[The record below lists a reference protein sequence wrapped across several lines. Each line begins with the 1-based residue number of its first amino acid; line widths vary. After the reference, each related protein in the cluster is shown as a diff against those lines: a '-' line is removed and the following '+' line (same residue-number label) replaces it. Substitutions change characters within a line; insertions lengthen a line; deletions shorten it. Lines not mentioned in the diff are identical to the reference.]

1 MRTIIMMI
9 TLSYGLTTNICPV
22 ITSTLN
28 PNEQDKNYTIE
39 KLYQKSMVLKKSK
52 KYKKAIENL
61 KKIVNIDHNQ
71 VDAHLLLSELEYLNK
86 NWKKAI
92 IKSQDYLKII
102 DFQDKKNFLDI
113 SWAYFLIGEV
123 ENSMDYIIKFFKSG
137 KELFRENIFI
147 AIDALFKKS
156 IYHFIKN
163 ENPAFNTILI
173 STFQLALNDDTL
185 FVIFLNNLEIIKQ
198 IPFYYFNRKK
208 LKELYLQISTLK
220 TIQNTAFRS

>member
-1 MRTIIMMI
+1 MKKTIII
-9 TLSYGLTTNICPV
+9 ALLYGLITNIYPT
-22 ITSTLN
+22 ITSTLK
-28 PNEQDKNYTIE
+28 PDEQANEYTTE
-39 KLYQKSMVLKKSK
+39 KLYQKAMMLKKSK
-52 KYKKAIENL
+52 KYNKAIANL
-61 KKIVNIDHNQ
+61 KKIINMDQNQ

-102 DFQDKKNFLDI
+102 DFKDKKNFLDI

-123 ENSMDYIIKFFKSG
+123 ENSMDYIIKFFQSG
-137 KELFRENIFI
+137 KELFKENIFI

-156 IYHFIKN
+156 IYHFINN
-163 ENPAFNTILI
+163 EDVAFNIILT

-185 FVIFLNNLEIIKQ
+185 FIIFLNNLEIIKQ

-208 LKELYLQISTLK
+208 IKELYLQINTLK
-220 TIQNTAFRS
+220 TIQNTSCRT

>member
-1 MRTIIMMI
+1 MRKTIIMA
-9 TLSYGLTTNICPV
+9 LFYGLITNIYSAT
-22 ITSTLN
+22 ITSTLKLS
-28 PNEQDKNYTIE
+28 EQESKYIIE
-39 KLYQKSMVLKKSK
+39 KLYQKSMLLKNFK
-52 KYKKAIENL
+52 KYNKAIASL
-61 KKIVNIDHNQ
+61 KKIINIDQNQ

-92 IKSQDYLKII
+92 IKSKDYLKII
-102 DFQDKKNFLDI
+102 NFKDKKNFLDI

-123 ENSMDYIIKFFKSG
+123 ENSMDYIIKFFQSG

-156 IYHFIKN
+156 IYHFINN
-163 ENPAFNTILI
+163 ENAAFNTILS

-185 FVIFLNNLEIIKQ
+185 FIIFLNNLEIIKQ

-208 LKELYLQISTLK
+208 LEELYIQINTLK
-220 TIQNTAFRS
+220 TIQNTTCRT

>member
-1 MRTIIMMI
+1 MKKTIII
-9 TLSYGLTTNICPV
+9 ALLYGLITNIYPT
-22 ITSTLN
+22 ITSTLK
-28 PNEQDKNYTIE
+28 PDEQTNEYTIE
-39 KLYQKSMVLKKSK
+39 KLYQKAMMLKKSK
-52 KYKKAIENL
+52 KYNKAIANL
-61 KKIVNIDHNQ
+61 KKIINMDQNQ

-102 DFQDKKNFLDI
+102 DFKDKKNFLDI

-123 ENSMDYIIKFFKSG
+123 ENSMDYIIKFFQSG
-137 KELFRENIFI
+137 KELFKENIFI

-156 IYHFIKN
+156 IYHFINN
-163 ENPAFNTILI
+163 EDVAFNIILT

-185 FVIFLNNLEIIKQ
+185 FIIFLNNLEIIKQ

-208 LKELYLQISTLK
+208 IKELYLQINTLK
-220 TIQNTAFRS
+220 TIQNTSCRT

>member
-1 MRTIIMMI
+1 MRKTIIMV
-9 TLSYGLTTNICPV
+9 LFYGLITNIYPT
-22 ITSTLN
+22 ITSTLKLD
-28 PNEQDKNYTIE
+28 EQASKYAIE
-39 KLYQKSMVLKKSK
+39 KLYQKSMLLKKSK
-52 KYKKAIENL
+52 KYNKAIESL
-61 KKIVNIDHNQ
+61 EKIVNMDQNQ

-102 DFQDKKNFLDI
+102 DFKDKKNFLDI

-123 ENSMDYIIKFFKSG
+123 ENSINYITKFFQSS
-137 KELFRENIFI
+137 KELFKENIFI

-163 ENPAFNTILI
+163 ENAAFNIILT
-173 STFQLALNDDTL
+173 STFQLSLNDDTL
-185 FVIFLNNLEIIKQ
+185 FIIFLNNLEIIKQ

-208 LKELYLQISTLK
+208 LKELYLQINTLK
-220 TIQNTAFRS
+220 TIQNTMCGT

>member
-1 MRTIIMMI
+1 MKKTIII
-9 TLSYGLTTNICPV
+9 ALLYGLITNIYPT
-22 ITSTLN
+22 ITSTLK
-28 PNEQDKNYTIE
+28 PDEQANEYTIE
-39 KLYQKSMVLKKSK
+39 KLYQKAMMLKKSK
-52 KYKKAIENL
+52 KYNKAIANL
-61 KKIVNIDHNQ
+61 KKIINIDQNQ

-102 DFQDKKNFLDI
+102 DFKDKKNFLDI

-123 ENSMDYIIKFFKSG
+123 ENSMDYIIKFFQSG
-137 KELFRENIFI
+137 KELFKENIFI

-156 IYHFIKN
+156 IYHFINN
-163 ENPAFNTILI
+163 EDVAFNIILT

-185 FVIFLNNLEIIKQ
+185 FIIFLNNLEIIKQ

-208 LKELYLQISTLK
+208 IKELYLQINTLK
-220 TIQNTAFRS
+220 TIQNTSCRT

>member
-1 MRTIIMMI
+1 MKKTIII
-9 TLSYGLTTNICPV
+9 ALLYGLITNIYPT
-22 ITSTLN
+22 ITSTLK
-28 PNEQDKNYTIE
+28 PDEQANEYTIE
-39 KLYQKSMVLKKSK
+39 KLYQKAMMLKKSK
-52 KYKKAIENL
+52 KYNKAIANL
-61 KKIVNIDHNQ
+61 KKIINMDQNQ

-102 DFQDKKNFLDI
+102 DFKDKKNFLDI

-123 ENSMDYIIKFFKSG
+123 ENSMDYIIKFFQSG
-137 KELFRENIFI
+137 KELFKENIFI

-156 IYHFIKN
+156 IYHFINN
-163 ENPAFNTILI
+163 EDVAFNIILT

-185 FVIFLNNLEIIKQ
+185 FIIFLNNLEIIKQ

-208 LKELYLQISTLK
+208 IKELYLQINTLK
-220 TIQNTAFRS
+220 TIQNASCRT

>member
-1 MRTIIMMI
+1 MKKTIII
-9 TLSYGLTTNICPV
+9 ALLYGLITNIYPT
-22 ITSTLN
+22 ITSTLK
-28 PNEQDKNYTIE
+28 PDEQANEYTIE
-39 KLYQKSMVLKKSK
+39 KLYQKAMMLKKSK
-52 KYKKAIENL
+52 KYNKAIANL
-61 KKIVNIDHNQ
+61 KKIINIDQNQ

-102 DFQDKKNFLDI
+102 DFKDKKNFLDI

-123 ENSMDYIIKFFKSG
+123 ENSMDYIIKFFQSG
-137 KELFRENIFI
+137 KELFKENIFI

-156 IYHFIKN
+156 IYHFINN
-163 ENPAFNTILI
+163 EDVAFNIILT

-185 FVIFLNNLEIIKQ
+185 FIIFLNNLEIIKQ

-208 LKELYLQISTLK
+208 IKELYLQINTLK
-220 TIQNTAFRS
+220 TIQNASCRT

>member
-1 MRTIIMMI
+1 MRKTIII
-9 TLSYGLTTNICPV
+9 ALFYGLITNIHPA
-22 ITSTLN
+22 ITSKLTLG
-28 PNEQDKNYTIE
+28 EQASKYTIE
-39 KLYQKSMVLKKSK
+39 KLYQKSMMLKKSK
-52 KYKKAIENL
+52 KYNEAIANL
-61 KKIVNIDHNQ
+61 KKIINMDKNQ

-102 DFQDKKNFLDI
+102 DFKDKKNFLDI

-123 ENSMDYIIKFFKSG
+123 ENSMDYIIKFFQGS
-137 KELFRENIFI
+137 KELFKENIFI

-156 IYHFIKN
+156 IYHFINN
-163 ENPAFNTILI
+163 ENTAFNTILTY
-173 STFQLALNDDTL
+173 TFQLALNDDTL
-185 FVIFLNNLEIIKQ
+185 FIIFLNNLEIIKQ

-220 TIQNTAFRS
+220 TIQNTKCRT

>member
-1 MRTIIMMI
+1 MKKTIII
-9 TLSYGLTTNICPV
+9 ALLYGLITNIYPT
-22 ITSTLN
+22 ITSTLK
-28 PNEQDKNYTIE
+28 PDEQANEYTIE
-39 KLYQKSMVLKKSK
+39 KLYQKAMMLKKSK
-52 KYKKAIENL
+52 KYNKAIANL
-61 KKIVNIDHNQ
+61 KKIINMDQNQ

-102 DFQDKKNFLDI
+102 DFKDKKNFLDI

-123 ENSMDYIIKFFKSG
+123 ENSMDYIIKFFQSG
-137 KELFRENIFI
+137 KELFKENIFI

-156 IYHFIKN
+156 IYHFIN
-163 ENPAFNTILI
+163 NDDVAFNIILT

-185 FVIFLNNLEIIKQ
+185 FIIFLNNLEIIKQ

-208 LKELYLQISTLK
+208 IKELYLQINTLK
-220 TIQNTAFRS
+220 TIQNTSCRT

>member
-1 MRTIIMMI
+1 MIRKTIIMV
-9 TLSYGLTTNICPV
+9 LFYGLITNIYPT
-22 ITSTLN
+22 ITSTLKLD
-28 PNEQDKNYTIE
+28 EQASKYAIE
-39 KLYQKSMVLKKSK
+39 KLYQKSMLLKKSK
-52 KYKKAIENL
+52 KYNKAIESL
-61 KKIVNIDHNQ
+61 EKIVNMDQNQ

-102 DFQDKKNFLDI
+102 DFKDKKNFLDI

-123 ENSMDYIIKFFKSG
+123 ENSINYITKFFQSS
-137 KELFRENIFI
+137 KELFKENIFI

-163 ENPAFNTILI
+163 ENAAFNIILT
-173 STFQLALNDDTL
+173 STFQLSLNDDTL
-185 FVIFLNNLEIIKQ
+185 FIIFLNNLEIIKQ

-208 LKELYLQISTLK
+208 LKELYLQINTLK
-220 TIQNTAFRS
+220 TIQNTMCGT

>member
-1 MRTIIMMI
+1 MKKTIII
-9 TLSYGLTTNICPV
+9 ALLYGLITNIYPT
-22 ITSTLN
+22 ITSTLK
-28 PNEQDKNYTIE
+28 PDEQANEYTIE
-39 KLYQKSMVLKKSK
+39 KLYQKAMMLKKSK
-52 KYKKAIENL
+52 KYNKAIANL
-61 KKIVNIDHNQ
+61 KKIIDMDQNQ

-102 DFQDKKNFLDI
+102 DFKDKKNFLDI

-123 ENSMDYIIKFFKSG
+123 ENSMDYIIKFFQSG
-137 KELFRENIFI
+137 KELFKENIFI

-156 IYHFIKN
+156 IYHFINN
-163 ENPAFNTILI
+163 EDVAFNIILT

-185 FVIFLNNLEIIKQ
+185 FIIFLNNLEIIKQ

-208 LKELYLQISTLK
+208 IKELYLQINTLK
-220 TIQNTAFRS
+220 TIQNTSCRT

>member
-1 MRTIIMMI
+1 MKKTIII
-9 TLSYGLTTNICPV
+9 ALLYGLITNIYPT
-22 ITSTLN
+22 ITSTLK
-28 PNEQDKNYTIE
+28 PDEQANEYTTE
-39 KLYQKSMVLKKSK
+39 KLYQKAMMLKKSK
-52 KYKKAIENL
+52 KYNKAIANL
-61 KKIVNIDHNQ
+61 KKIIDMDQNQ

-102 DFQDKKNFLDI
+102 DFKDKKNFLDI

-123 ENSMDYIIKFFKSG
+123 ENSMDYIIKFFQSG
-137 KELFRENIFI
+137 KELFKENIFI

-156 IYHFIKN
+156 IYHFINN
-163 ENPAFNTILI
+163 EDVAFNIILT

-185 FVIFLNNLEIIKQ
+185 FIIFLNNLEIIKQ

-208 LKELYLQISTLK
+208 IKELYLQINTLK
-220 TIQNTAFRS
+220 TIQNTSCRT